1 MVRRITE
8 VETVGGETVHSIIN
22 ITSVN
27 RPVHIAPP
35 SAGEA
40 VVLTKTDLGGV

>member
-1 MVRRITE
+1 
-8 VETVGGETVHSIIN
+8 VHSTIS

-40 VVLTKTDLGGV
+40 VVLTKSDLGV

>member
-1 MVRRITE
+1 
-8 VETVGGETVHSIIN
+8 VHSTIN

-40 VVLTKTDLGGV
+40 VALTKTDLGGV